1 MILNKIFDTI
11 LESTYDVNSFN
22 QVLEISLNSL
32 KESENAQPYLK
43 AKALFTKM
51 IKRNMFIYTDLLTVV
66 GSLNYNIFT
75 SLMNNF
81 KSEMILTSLFY
92 GNIETSTLERIK
104 TLLVSRIP
112 ISSNLKFDVDN
123 LHEQKEITG
132 SFIFRTTND
141 LQSELNGIIENF
153 YQIGYRDLRR
163 SIATSVMELCWG
175 NLFYYQL
182 RTMQQLGYIVASTKN
197 VYDSVMV
204 N

>member
-1 MILNKIFDTI
+1 VILNKIFDTI

>member
-1 MILNKIFDTI
+1 VVLNRIFDTI
-11 LESTYDVNSFN
+11 LESNYDVNSFN

-51 IKRNMFIYTDLLTVV
+51 IKRNMFIYTDLLTVI
-66 GSLNYNIFT
+66 GGLNYNIFI
-75 SLMNNF
+75 SLINNF
-81 KSEMILTSLFY
+81 KREMILTSLFY
-92 GNIETSTLERIK
+92 GNIETSTLEKIK
-104 TLLVSRIP
+104 ALLVFKIP
-112 ISSNLKFDVDN
+112 INANLKFDVEN